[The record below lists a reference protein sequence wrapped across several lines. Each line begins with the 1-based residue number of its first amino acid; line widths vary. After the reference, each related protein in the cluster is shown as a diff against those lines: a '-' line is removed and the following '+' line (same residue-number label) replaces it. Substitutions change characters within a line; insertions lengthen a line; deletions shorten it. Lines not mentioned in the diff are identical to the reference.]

1 MDAQEHLGHRLVV
14 VNPALLRRGF
24 EHGVFTAD
32 VVGGDGTVAEF
43 LQGQNDI
50 EVAQRRLD
58 HQHVGTLGHVQFSLA
73 QGFVAVGRIHLVRL
87 LVAVLGRTLE
97 RVSKRP
103 VVRTG
108 VLGRVAQDS
117 RVGVAC
123 SVKGVSDNAHTA
135 VHHVGRTDAVK
146 TGLGLNH
153 CHVCQDGQGEVV
165 HDLAFLHHPI
175 VAVGTV
181 GIHGHVA
188 HQPRFGEAGLDG
200 PGNAEV
206 KVLLRQP
213 VRSLGVFES
222 VVHGGK
228 QHKRR
233 HPQLHGRFNLSQGVV
248 LCHPIDARHG
258 DNGLAAVRTVEHKQ
272 GIDQMIWR
280 QVRFTHQPSH
290 RSRPSVPARALWQIV
305 RHQGFRALSSSTNPS
320 NSARMAFCKAK
331 WSASDNSS
339 IESW

>member
-1 MDAQEHLGHRLVV
+1 M
-14 VNPALLRRGF
+14 
-24 EHGVFTAD
+24 
-32 VVGGDGTVAEF
+32 
-43 LQGQNDI
+43 
-50 EVAQRRLD
+50 
-58 HQHVGTLGHVQFSLA
+58 
-73 QGFVAVGRIHLVRL
+73 
-87 LVAVLGRTLE
+87 LGRTLE
-97 RVSKRP
+97 RIAKWA
-103 VVRTG
+103 VVRAG

-117 RVGVAC
+117 RVGVAG
-123 SVKGVSDNAHTA
+123 SVKGVSDDAHTS

-146 TGLGLNH
+146 AGLGLNH
-153 CHVCQDGQGEVV
+153 RHVREDGQGEVI

-175 VAVGTV
+175 MAVGTV

-188 HQPRFGEAGLDG
+188 HQPRFREARLDG

-206 KVLLRQP
+206 KVLLRHP
-213 VRSLGVFES
+213 VRGLGVFES

-228 QHKRR
+228 QYKRR
-233 HPQLHGRFNLSQGVV
+233 YPQFHGRFHLAQGVV
-248 LCHPIDARHG
+248 FCHPIDAGHG

-272 GIDQMIWR
+272 GINQMIGR
-280 QVRFTHQPSH
+280 QVRFTHQPAH
-290 RSRPSVPARALWQIV
+290 RSRPPVPARALRQIV